1 MITIERV
8 SWDDPRGVA
17 LRTAMDE
24 DMHVRYA
31 RPADDP
37 EPQHVTDAR
46 DRALAV
52 DPAGVV
58 ASILAIDDGGQAVG
72 HVAVRRLR
80 TAIDGAAPTDEL
92 EVKRLMV
99 LETARGQRVATTLL
113 DEAEVVARED
123 GAARLVLQTG
133 DKQPEAVALYG
144 KHGWRRIQNYEPYA
158 AVMPF
163 SLCFAKDV

>member
-17 LRTAMDE
+17 LRAAMDE

-37 EPQHVTDAR
+37 EPKDVTDAR
-46 DRALAV
+46 DRALSV
-52 DPAGVV
+52 DPDRVV
-58 ASILAIDDGGQAVG
+58 TSILAIDEAGVAVG
-72 HVAVRRLR
+72 HIAVRRLR
-80 TAIDGAAPTDEL
+80 TAIEGAEPTDEL
-92 EVKRLMV
+92 ELKRLMV
-99 LETARGQRVATTLL
+99 LDSARGKGAASALL
-113 DEAEVVARED
+113 AESESVGREV
-123 GAARLVLQTG
+123 GAARLILQTG

-144 KHGWRRIQNYEPYA
+144 KQGWRRIENYEPYA

-163 SLCFAKDV
+163 SICFAKDL

>member
-8 SWDDPRGVA
+8 SWDDPRGAA

-31 RPADDP
+31 RPDDDP

-52 DPAGVV
+52 DPARVV
-58 ASILAIDDGGQAVG
+58 TSILAIDEDGVAVG
-72 HVAVRRLR
+72 HIAVRRLR
-80 TAIDGAAPTDEL
+80 TAIEGAAPAEEIEL
-92 EVKRLMV
+92 KRLMV
-99 LETARGQRVATTLL
+99 LDSARGKGAATALL
-113 DEAEVVARED
+113 TESEAVGREV

-133 DKQPEAVALYG
+133 DKQPEAEALYVTR
-144 KHGWRRIQNYEPYA
+144 GWRRIANYEPYA

-163 SLCFAKDV
+163 SRCFAKDL